1 MCFVIGKI
9 TKFERSRLQRSPH
22 LRVKSKQNSRFDSSE
37 LKIGDVVCAKIT
49 RCTETHCRYEPNG
62 NPITVKGVKTTNK
75 TGIFVSTQEI
85 TGFSHEYKFTL
96 NSEPILTK
104 SRGSLFKLQDSK
116 LLPNKLH
123 ISREPSIMLH
133 SAKPFDPDNQI
144 LSEGDIVCHKLHDWE
159 SIESHG

>member
-1 MCFVIGKI
+1 MV
-9 TKFERSRLQRSPH
+9 Q
-22 LRVKSKQNSRFDSSE
+22 
-37 LKIGDVVCAKIT
+37 
-49 RCTETHCRYEPNG
+49 NG

-96 NSEPILTK
+96 DSEPILTK

-116 LLPNKLH
+116 LLPEQIAYL
-123 ISREPSIMLH
+123 SCEPSIMLH

-144 LSEGDIVCHKLHDWE
+144 LSEGDIVCISYMIGKL
-159 SIESHG
+159 SESHG